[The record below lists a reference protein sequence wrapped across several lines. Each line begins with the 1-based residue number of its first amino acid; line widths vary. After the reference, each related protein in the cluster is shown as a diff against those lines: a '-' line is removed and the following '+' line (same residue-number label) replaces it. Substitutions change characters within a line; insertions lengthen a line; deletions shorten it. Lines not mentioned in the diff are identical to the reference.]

1 MSKEHGLDGSEK
13 ENLDFLFMGSL
24 NPQSHVFEGLTS
36 KDTEVIEIWEALLT

>member
-1 MSKEHGLDGSEK
+1 MSKEHELDDFGR
-13 ENLDFLFMGSL
+13 ENQDFLFMGSL